1 MERIKRKLTLQWRRM
16 RLKANKSCLEGDAIC
31 VNGVTV
37 TYGNVVALWQ
47 INLDVSRGEYL
58 GIAGPNASGKTTLF
72 KTILGLTKPVEG
84 QVSIYGNLLKNLP
97 KKTINKIAYVPQ
109 AHQIDQ
115 FFPAKVKDV
124 VLMGRYG
131 INFLGCPLKKDDHE
145 KVNDELKFVG
155 MLEQKDRPI
164 GHLSGGQLQKVLIA
178 RSLVRQPEILL
189 LDEPT
194 SNLDFKITQEITEL
208 ITKLHKERN
217 LTVMTINHNL
227 DLLRENIDRLVI
239 LNKRII
245 YDGPPNGELVDQILY
260 KTFF

>member
-1 MERIKRKLTLQWRRM
+1 M
-16 RLKANKSCLEGDAIC
+16 RSEKMCEEGDAIC

-37 TYGNVVALWQ
+37 TYGDVVALWQ
-47 INLDVSRGEYL
+47 INLDISRGDYI

-72 KTILGLTKPVEG
+72 KTILGLKKPVEG
-84 QVSIYGNLLKNLP
+84 QVSIYGKPVGKLP

-131 INFLGCPLKKDDHE
+131 INFLGSPLKKEDYQKME
-145 KVNDELKFVG
+145 DELRFVG
-155 MLEQKDRPI
+155 MYEQRNRPI
-164 GHLSGGQLQKVLIA
+164 GHLSGGQQQKVLIA
-178 RSLVRQPEILL
+178 RSLVRKPEILL

-194 SNLDFKITQEITEL
+194 SNLDFKITKEITEL
-208 ITKLHKERN
+208 ITRLHKERN
-217 LTVMTINHNL
+217 LTVLTINHNL
-227 DLLRENIDRLVI
+227 DLLREDINRLVI

-245 YDGPPNGELVDQILY
+245 YDGPPYGEKVDKILY
-260 KTFF
+260 NTFF